1 MEDEETKLINLNS
14 LSKSELITLLLNQI
28 NINQRNFNKIEIS
41 DFAVWSYESLEI
53 CEATIDRLID
63 KHKDFITARTI
74 KSNDNTIG
82 IG

>member
-1 MEDEETKLINLNS
+1 MEEEETKSINLNE
-14 LSKSELITLLLNQI
+14 LNKSELITLLLNQI
-28 NINQRNFNKIEIS
+28 NSNQRNFNKIEIS
-41 DFAVWSYESLEI
+41 DFAVWSYESLET

-74 KSNDNTIG
+74 KSNDNTLG